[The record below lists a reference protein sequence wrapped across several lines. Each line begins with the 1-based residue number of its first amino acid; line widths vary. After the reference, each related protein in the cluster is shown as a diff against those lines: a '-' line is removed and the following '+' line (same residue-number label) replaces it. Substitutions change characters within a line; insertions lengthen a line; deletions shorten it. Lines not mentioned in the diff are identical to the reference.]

1 MTYFVFFVMWV
12 WLLRL
17 NGFAVIFFNFM
28 RFFMKNSVNT
38 KSVAVNAFGTDRS
51 QSLSSSVDG
60 QPRCILRLPEVIRRT
75 GFKRSYVYQ
84 LMREEKFPQ
93 ALRIGV
99 RSVGWDSYAIEQ
111 WIEERL
117 SQRTQD

>member
-1 MTYFVFFVMWV
+1 
-12 WLLRL
+12 
-17 NGFAVIFFNFM
+17 
-28 RFFMKNSVNT
+28 MKNDVNT
-38 KSVAVNAFGTDRS
+38 KSVAVNELGTNIS
-51 QSLSSSVDG
+51 KSFSSS

-84 LMREEKFPQ
+84 LMREGKFPQ

-99 RSVGWDSYAIEQ
+99 RSVGWDSYAVEQ

-117 SQRTQD
+117 NQRE